1 MRHCKGVGNKKNRK
15 GKEGDGL
22 AESDLVLRVRRPYFV
37 NNQNNK
43 KMQSFEI
50 IRGQGGVPKD
60 LAGRDHICGM
70 LFFLP
75 DDQLNQ
81 VSGSMVRAFASYE
94 DAFAAYGAQAGAGF
108 KVALYHIKELFRIQ
122 PAAKVWVKFASCGES
137 SPYGDSDLKA
147 VKDLQVA
154 SGGECRQIGVWN
166 GYSQGTIAD
175 VKLLQEAAGELDKAG
190 TPCSILYAAGG
201 TTTAWANPAGEFK
214 RTDGCSNV
222 SWVIGQDLTV
232 GGKAAELAAASEA
245 PAISA
250 LGAALG
256 CVAKAAVNES
266 IAWVSKFNVGYEAVG
281 FCDNKSNAEVGSANL
296 DTLDTKGFIYL
307 TTYDGLAGSYW
318 QDSHTMDL
326 ATSDYNSIEAERSI
340 DKACRGV
347 RTYLLPYLG
356 SPVYLN
362 SDGTLRADSLAVL
375 KTVAS
380 QALEQMERAGELSG
394 FAVEIDPSQNIL
406 ANSTLEFVIKNVA
419 VGVMRN
425 IKVKIGYTTSI
436 D

>member
-1 MRHCKGVGNKKNRK
+1 
-15 GKEGDGL
+15 
-22 AESDLVLRVRRPYFV
+22 
-37 NNQNNK
+37 
-43 KMQSFEI
+43 MQSFEI
-50 IRGQGGVPKD
+50 IKGQGGVPKD
-60 LAGRDHICGM
+60 LEGRDHICGM

-94 DAFAAYGAQAGAGF
+94 DAFAAYGAQTGAGF
-108 KVALYHIKELFRIQ
+108 KVALYHIKELFRMQ
-122 PAAKVWVKFASCGES
+122 PAAKVWVKIASCGS
-137 SPYGDSDLKA
+137 ASPYDDADLTL
-147 VKDLQVA
+147 VKDLQAA

-166 GYSQGTIAD
+166 GYATGTMGD
-175 VKLLQEAAGELDKAG
+175 VQVLQQAATALETIG
-190 TPCSILYAAGG
+190 TPCSILYASGG
-201 TTTAWANPAGEFK
+201 TTTAWANAAGVFK
-214 RTDGCSNV
+214 RTAGYCNV

-232 GGKAAELAAASEA
+232 VGEAAGLASQSNA

-256 CVAKAAVNES
+256 CVALAAVNES
-266 IAWVSKFNVGYEAVG
+266 IAWVSKFNVGYDKVG
-281 FCDNKSNAEVGSANL
+281 FVDKKTNAQVGSAAL

-326 ATSDYNSIEAERSI
+326 ATSDYNSIEAERAI

-362 SDGTLRADSLAVL
+362 TDGTLRADSLAIL
-375 KTVAS
+375 KNVAS

-394 FAVEIDPSQNIL
+394 FAVEIDPEQNIL

-419 VGVMRN
+419 VGVMRH

-436 D
+436 E